1 MARGWRRGVWFL
13 SGFQTP
19 RIFRGRDVG
28 TRDQGLAETAG
39 CRVYRILVGD
49 VTEQLRTLA
58 DASVDAIV
66 TDPPYGLEF
75 MGKEWDAPWKTDRRQ
90 VFDGTLKMS
99 KENPYL
105 RSRVRSGNGAAY
117 GADQRVMQALQEWYY
132 SWAVEALRV
141 LKPGGHLLAFGGSR
155 TYHRLACAVEDAG
168 FEIRDQIAYFYS
180 SDLDRNRFLDSL
192 SVEQRE
198 KFLKAFGRPPM
209 LDWGYGSGFPKS
221 LNVGVAIDKAGGK
234 ASPWFGP
241 WLREER
247 ERIGMSAT
255 ELADRGGFYKNINHG
270 GLVVNW
276 ELGYGIPSAKEF
288 NKVCEILNLPFER
301 LEDVERQ
308 VIGQRKVHKGLAFT
322 SEGAESLDVT
332 APATA
337 AAKQWE
343 GWGTALKPAHE
354 PIVVARKPLIG
365 TVAANVLE
373 YGTGALNIDGC
384 RVGTE
389 ERFNDSAKRNEIY
402 GQFEGKEREGRM
414 SVGRWPANVIHDGS
428 EEVVSL
434 FPQSTSGDGCVKRAT
449 GAENE
454 GNTGA
459 AYGAESRSAGTPM
472 ISYGDTGSAARFFYE
487 AKPDGDDDAGG
498 DARATADLEIGAT
511 ADREVGATAGEDA
524 GATAVSAVVGFNAR
538 PGERCGDRVYKDAGS
553 TNFSMKPGARR
564 AEEETPARFFYCPKA
579 DREER
584 NIGMHGLEEKATLIG
599 QERLK
604 KNPMIGK
611 AVVDIPRANT
621 HPTVKPVDLMAYLCR
636 LVTPPGG
643 TVLDC
648 FMGSGSTGIAALR
661 EGFDFIGIEIDAKYV
676 EIARRRIEGDCPL
689 FNAVEKREG
698 IGNRE

>member
-1 MARGWRRGVWFL
+1 M
-13 SGFQTP
+13 
-19 RIFRGRDVG
+19 
-28 TRDQGLAETAG
+28 
-39 CRVYRILVGD
+39 YRILVGD

-58 DASVDAIV
+58 VASVDAIV

-168 FEIRDQIAYFYS
+168 FEIRDQI
-180 SDLDRNRFLDSL
+180 
-192 SVEQRE
+192 
-198 KFLKAFGRPPM
+198 M
-209 LDWGYGSGFPKS
+209 WIYGSGFPKS
-221 LNVGVAIDKAGGK
+221 LNVSKAIDREAG
-234 ASPWFGP
+234 A
-241 WLREER
+241 ER
-247 ERIGMSAT
+247 R
-255 ELADRGGFYKNINHG
+255 
-270 GLVVNW
+270 
-276 ELGYGIPSAKEF
+276 
-288 NKVCEILNLPFER
+288 
-301 LEDVERQ
+301 
-308 VIGQRKVHKGLAFT
+308 VIGQCNHGAGASPQKLDNHGVGDTGVGILDGSGKVF
-322 SEGAESLDVT
+322 DVT
-332 APATA
+332 APTTD

-384 RVGTE
+384 RVGNGDDRIDGGRSGSHPSSVLE
-389 ERFNDSAKRNEIY
+389 DGFHAERQDRPT
-402 GQFEGKEREGRM
+402 G
-414 SVGRWPANVIHDGS
+414 GRWPANVIHDGS

-538 PGERCGDRVYKDAGS
+538 PGERSGDRVYKDAGS
-553 TNFSMKPGARR
+553 TNFAMKPGARR